1 MKKILY
7 LLIVLFVPVF
17 LSSCYDFPMNR
28 LGFHSAFDNDSN
40 GVTIARVDRFT
51 DYIYLEGTVKIEQGE
66 VEIEL
71 VDPAGEIVYRN
82 CLNSTGKTHIY
93 QMFHAS
99 RGFWKLKY
107 KSKNGTGIIDL
118 HVRF

>member
-1 MKKILY
+1 MWEHKSDVFPLTLLKTSFVKQAIFKIEKMKKILY

-51 DYIYLEGTVKIEQGE
+51 DYIYL
-66 VEIEL
+66 
-71 VDPAGEIVYRN
+71 
-82 CLNSTGKTHIY
+82 
-93 QMFHAS
+93 
-99 RGFWKLKY
+99 
-107 KSKNGTGIIDL
+107 
-118 HVRF
+118 